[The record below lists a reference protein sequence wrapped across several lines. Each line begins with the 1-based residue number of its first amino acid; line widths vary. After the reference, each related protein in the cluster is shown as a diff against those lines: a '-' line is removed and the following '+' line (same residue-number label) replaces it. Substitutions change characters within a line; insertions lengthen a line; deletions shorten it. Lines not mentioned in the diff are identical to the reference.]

1 MSEAL
6 DIKAHNVF
14 LKYVFGA
21 LEDTLKSM
29 VTSHTAMPSHQ
40 ISRKCRW
47 DGPISH
53 PHGLLHGLDEWLL
66 DFSHASIKDA
76 IEAGGLA
83 HWARILNPQNV
94 TAWNDE
100 GRGLM
105 AAKKY
110 DKALSRFRSASALE
124 PQNPFLLVNIAT
136 VLRRMKQFDES
147 EAVYRQAISINPK
160 CVPAYIGLA
169 WLYSEIGRHDDSLK
183 TANEGLAV
191 EPEEEHLR
199 FVRACI
205 ELRNGDF
212 ANGWKDYEYRPT
224 RMERLDGMDECEE
237 WRGEQI
243 DGNLLVLGEQGL
255 GDQIMLARY
264 LPKAIGLCGHLT
276 LYTYPQMAR
285 LMAESFPGI
294 SVVTSQK
301 ELESMPTP
309 NRWIDIGSLPLAFGA
324 APPMECGP
332 YMVAPESPRLGGFRV
347 GLCWRG
353 SPDNALDQY
362 RSMKWE
368 EMRPLLNV
376 PGVEFVSL
384 QFGESESSLPNV
396 CGFDMM
402 ATAEAVKGL
411 DLVISV
417 DTAVAHLAGALGIP
431 CWILLGQPCD
441 WRWGRIGRY
450 TPWYSSIAILRAW
463 SKQILTASLA
473 FERDGAKLSRE
484 THNLQAVGSSPAPAT
499 KSSDCR
505 YGRMTFDSRD
515 KWLGR
520 SLDLYGEW
528 SEPEV
533 DLYRRIVKPGDTVVE
548 VGANIG
554 AHTLPLAQLVGEDGS
569 IIAFEPDHGNFDVLT
584 ENMRHSQT
592 TGKLVRLALGNGENG
607 NAGVRPIDNP
617 GGAEFNGGERMDEVG
632 TFQRLDFLKLDC
644 EGSELS
650 VLKGAGRTIAR
661 FRPVIY
667 VENDRA
673 DKSQELI
680 AWLHD
685 HKYRLHQFTP
695 PLYNPN
701 NFRDY
706 RVNVFGNVASIML
719 LCIPAERFDLHFDDI
734 PRLRITRA
742 ASQIKEN

>member
-1 MSEAL
+1 MSIECDLA
-6 DIKAHNVF
+6 
-14 LKYVFGA
+14 
-21 LEDTLKSM
+21 T
-29 VTSHTAMPSHQ
+29 
-40 ISRKCRW
+40 
-47 DGPISH
+47 
-53 PHGLLHGLDEWLL
+53 WLL
-66 DFSHASIKDA
+66 DFSHSSVKDA
-76 IEAGGLA
+76 IEAGGMA

-105 AAKKY
+105 AAKKF
-110 DKALSRFRSASALE
+110 DKALARFRSASALE

-136 VLRRMKQFDES
+136 VLRRMKYFDES
-147 EAVYRQAISINPK
+147 EAVYRQALAIDQK
-160 CVPAYIGLA
+160 CIPAYIGLA

-243 DGNLLVLGEQGL
+243 DGHLLVLGEQGL
-255 GDQIMLARY
+255 GDQIMFARY
-264 LPKAIGLCGHLT
+264 LAKAIGLCAHLT

-294 SVVTSQK
+294 SVVTSQR

-309 NRWIDIGSLPLAFGA
+309 DMWIDIGSLPLVFGA

-332 YMVAPESPRLGGFRV
+332 YMVAPEGPRPGGFRV

-353 SPDNALDQY
+353 SPDHSLDQY

-368 EMRPLLNV
+368 EMRPLLDV

-384 QFGESESSLPNV
+384 QFGDTESGLPNV
-396 CGFDMM
+396 CGVDILD
-402 ATAEAVKGL
+402 TASAIKGL

-417 DTAVAHLAGALGIP
+417 DTSVAHLAGALGIP
-431 CWILLGQPCD
+431 CWILLRQPSD
-441 WRWGRIGRY
+441 WRWGK
-450 TPWYSSIAILRAW
+450 PDSPP
-463 SKQILTASLA
+463 
-473 FERDGAKLSRE
+473 SRE
-484 THNLQAVGSSPAPAT
+484 WDSWIGSEWYPRSVLWNGTPVESAVEALRGEVNRCSPPKERGLYKVRAICSSLGPGT
-499 KSSDCR
+499 KSVDCR
-505 YGRMTFDSRD
+505 YGRMAFDLRD
-515 KWLGR
+515 KWVGR
-520 SLDLYGEW
+520 SLDLYGEY

-533 DLYRRIVKPGDTVVE
+533 DLYRRIVKSGDIVVE

-554 AHTLPLAQLVGEDGS
+554 AHTLPLAQLVGEGGS
-569 IIAFEPDHGNFDVLT
+569 IIAFEPDHENFDLLT
-584 ENMRHSQT
+584 QNMRHAKV
-592 TGKLVRLALGNGENG
+592 TGRLERCSLGNGEDG
-607 NAGVRPIDNP
+607 KEIFHPSDNP
-617 GGAEFNGGERMDEVG
+617 GGIEFNGGERLDDIVALG
-632 TFQRLDFLKLDC
+632 RLDFLKLDC
-644 EGSELS
+644 EGSEVS
-650 VLKGAGRTIAR
+650 VLKGAEQTITR
-661 FRPVIY
+661 CRPVIY

-673 DKSQELI
+673 KNSQELV

-685 HKYRLHQFTP
+685 HKYRLHRFTP
-695 PLYNPN
+695 PLYSPN
-701 NFRDY
+701 NFRGY
-706 RVNVFGNVASIML
+706 KVNVFGNVASIML
-719 LCIPAERFDLHFDDI
+719 LCIPAERYDLHFDDI
-734 PRLRITRA
+734 PRLRVTRA

>member
-1 MSEAL
+1 MNTE
-6 DIKAHNVF
+6 V
-14 LKYVFGA
+14 
-21 LEDTLKSM
+21 LEDTGKGLFVGIPGHRFISLS
-29 VTSHTAMPSHQ
+29 VPLGVERVDTAWADGKT
-40 ISRKCRW
+40 ISIC
-47 DGPISH
+47 PE
-53 PHGLLHGLDEWLL
+53 LHDLSAWLL
-66 DFSHASIKDA
+66 EFSNSSIKDA

-83 HWARILNPQNV
+83 HWARLLNPQNV

-110 DKALSRFRSASALE
+110 DKALSRFRSASAIE

-136 VLRRMKQFDES
+136 VLRRMKRFDES
-147 EAVYRQAISINPK
+147 EAVYCQAISIDPK
-160 CVPAYIGLA
+160 CIPAYIGLA

-183 TANEGLAV
+183 IANEGLAV

-212 ANGWKDYEYRPT
+212 TNGWRDYEYRPSRT
-224 RMERLDGMDECEE
+224 ERLDGMDECEE

-243 DGNLLVLGEQGL
+243 DGHLVVLGEQGL
-255 GDQIMLARY
+255 GDQIMFVRY
-264 LPKAIGLCGHLT
+264 LPKAICLCGRLT
-276 LYTYPQMAR
+276 LYTYPQMAQ
-285 LMAESFPGI
+285 LMAESFPQI

-309 NRWIDIGSLPLAFGA
+309 DRWLSMGSLPLVFGS
-324 APPMECGP
+324 APLMECGP
-332 YMVAPESPRLGGFRV
+332 YIQAHKGSRPGGFRV

-384 QFGESESSLPNV
+384 QFGESESGLPNV
-396 CGFDMM
+396 CGFDMFD
-402 ATAEAVKGL
+402 TAVVIKGL

-417 DTAVAHLAGALGIP
+417 DTAVAHLAGALGVP
-431 CWILLGQPCD
+431 CWILLREPSD
-441 WRWGRIGRY
+441 WRWGTGGQI
-450 TPWYSSIAILRAW
+450 TPLYLYSAILRGWDIQRVAQVLHNAIHRELPRLNAPEL
-463 SKQILTASLA
+463 SNNPVILVTSESGCTA
-473 FERDGAKLSRE
+473 
-484 THNLQAVGSSPAPAT
+484 

-554 AHTLPLAQLVGEDGS
+554 AHTLLLAQLVGEDGS
-569 IIAFEPDHGNFDVLT
+569 IIAFEPDYDNWTLLLQNTQSV
-584 ENMRHSQT
+584 
-592 TGKLVRLALGNGENG
+592 GKCLGLIKRSLGNGEDG
-607 NAGVRPIDNP
+607 KEIFHPGDNP
-617 GGAEFNGGERMDEVG
+617 GGIEFNGGERLDDVVAI
-632 TFQRLDFLKLDC
+632 QRLDFLKIDC
-644 EGSELS
+644 EGSEIS
-650 VLKGAGRTIAR
+650 VLKGAEKTIAR
-661 FRPVIY
+661 CRPVIY

-673 DKSQELI
+673 KNSQELI
-680 AWLHD
+680 TWLHD

-701 NFRDY
+701 NFRGY
-706 RVNVFGNVASIML
+706 KVNVFGNVASIML
-719 LCIPAERFDLHFDDI
+719 LCIPAERYDMHFDDI
-734 PRLRITRA
+734 PRLRVTRA
-742 ASQIKEN
+742 ASQVKEN

>member
-1 MSEAL
+1 MSIECDLA
-6 DIKAHNVF
+6 
-14 LKYVFGA
+14 
-21 LEDTLKSM
+21 T
-29 VTSHTAMPSHQ
+29 
-40 ISRKCRW
+40 
-47 DGPISH
+47 
-53 PHGLLHGLDEWLL
+53 WLL
-66 DFSHASIKDA
+66 DFSHSSVKDA
-76 IEAGGLA
+76 IEAGGMA

-105 AAKKY
+105 AAKKF
-110 DKALSRFRSASALE
+110 DKALARFRSASALE

-136 VLRRMKQFDES
+136 VLRRMKYFDES
-147 EAVYRQAISINPK
+147 EAVYRQALAIDQK

-243 DGNLLVLGEQGL
+243 DGHLLVLGEQGL
-255 GDQIMLARY
+255 GDQIMFARY
-264 LPKAIGLCGHLT
+264 LAKAIGLCAHLT

-294 SVVTSQK
+294 SVVTSQR

-309 NRWIDIGSLPLAFGA
+309 DRWIDIGSLPLVFGA

-332 YMVAPESPRLGGFRV
+332 YMVAPEGPRPGGFRV

-353 SPDNALDQY
+353 SPDHSLDQY

-368 EMRPLLNV
+368 EMRPLLDV

-384 QFGESESSLPNV
+384 QFGDTESGLPNV
-396 CGFDMM
+396 CGVDILD
-402 ATAEAVKGL
+402 TASAIKGL

-417 DTAVAHLAGALGIP
+417 DTSVAHLAGALGIP
-431 CWILLGQPCD
+431 CWILLRQPSD
-441 WRWGRIGRY
+441 WRWGSARSNTEYNSDIGGRLTH
-450 TPWYSSIAILRAW
+450 TPWYSSVVIWRDFAL
-463 SKQILTASLA
+463 QGVCQLLSL
-473 FERDGAKLSRE
+473 ELNIHIYRVKIKVDSRDSEATQAK
-484 THNLQAVGSSPAPAT
+484 TFIVGGVEYLEGVSNFAT
-499 KSSDCR
+499 RDCR

-515 KWLGR
+515 KWVGR
-520 SLDLYGEW
+520 SLDLYGEY

-533 DLYRRIVKPGDTVVE
+533 DLYRRIVRPGDTVVE

-554 AHTLPLAQLVGEDGS
+554 AHTLPLARLVGTDGGVVAYEPDDENFKALVQNTQSAGRTVLPIKRSCGNGEDGK
-569 IIAFEPDHGNFDVLT
+569 
-584 ENMRHSQT
+584 R
-592 TGKLVRLALGNGENG
+592 
-607 NAGVRPIDNP
+607 GVRPSDNP
-617 GGAEFNGGERMDEVG
+617 GGTEFNGGA
-632 TFQRLDFLKLDC
+632 RLDDSAGKCLNVLKLDC

-650 VLKGAGRTIAR
+650 VLKGAEKTITR
-661 FRPVIY
+661 CRPIIY
-667 VENDRA
+667 CENNRA
-673 DKSQELI
+673 GKSQELI

-701 NFRDY
+701 NFRGY

-719 LCIPAERFDLHFDDI
+719 LCIPDERYDLHFDDI
-734 PRLRITRA
+734 PRLRVTRA